1 MDTKQRLCWRSAPV
15 PHRAPQP
22 ECHPECLA
30 ASGGAQ
36 QAPHVPPLRL
46 LSLPCPCGG
55 SFVLGQPCCCSSNPF
70 LHTMMITPSLGAC
83 CAVQHERLR
92 HFKGCGGVNKMT
104 RKHERHGTKWCFHES
119 SESLPRSKL
128 GHGHHQKELREDR
141 VPPSSSSCPPSKE
154 KKR

>member
-1 MDTKQRLCWRSAPV
+1 MDTKPWLCWRSAPV

-22 ECHPECLA
+22 ECHPVPCCQRWGS
-30 ASGGAQ
+30 AST
-36 QAPHVPPLRL
+36 PRPPPRL

-55 SFVLGQPCCCSSNPF
+55 SFVLGQPRCCSSNPF
-70 LHTMMITPSLGAC
+70 LPMMMITPSVGAC
-83 CAVQHERLR
+83 CAVQHEQLR

-104 RKHERHGTKWCFHES
+104 RKLERHGTKWCFHES

-128 GHGHHQKELREDR
+128 GHGHQQKEPRADR
-141 VPPSSSSCPPSKE
+141 APPSSSSCPPSKE